1 MTPLSVNPTWEPSD
15 QSILVPFKTF
25 LFQNQPMF
33 LKTPTQKKNQDNDT
47 STIRIKSFTPVPM
60 SIPNIPNISQCIY
73 GGMTFSI
80 LSRIV
85 FIVLLYI
92 NKSKKILSCTV
103 CGLNVLSN
111 SFWIPYAF
119 SISSKPLMIRSV
131 MDLSLSF
138 FGMSYILY
146 NRYGSSLVQSVCP
159 SKETFVD
166 RDKQHTHRIVQED
179 GGIGSRI

>member
-1 MTPLSVNPTWEPSD
+1 MMGDWILEYGNVN
-15 QSILVPFKTF
+15 LVG
-25 LFQNQPMF
+25 LY
-33 LKTPTQKKNQDNDT
+33 
-47 STIRIKSFTPVPM
+47 FTEQIYSYKYVLDVPN
-60 SIPNIPNISQCIY
+60 IPNIPNISQCIY

-159 SKETFVD
+159 SKETSVD